1 MKLIEKW
8 VIEGIKSLKND
19 VFTLDEL
26 KGVIIDKKGSSI
38 YIGSP
43 TQLAHYCKRHA
54 RKVSPGTYRRSKYQG
69 VDNNE

>member
-26 KGVIIDKKGSSI
+26 KGAIIDKKGSSI

-43 TQLAHYCKRHA
+43 TQLAQY
-54 RKVSPGTYRRSKYQG
+54 
-69 VDNNE
+69 